1 MESRTSCPDLNQYPP
16 SNKKEN
22 DMLDKNSDGRKFRAA
37 IVGSGNI
44 GTDLMYKLGRNPH
57 FEVVLL
63 AGIDPKSEG
72 LARARELGIATSTDG
87 AEAVFE
93 DGKVD
98 VVFEA
103 TSAYVHRVNAP
114 RYEQAG
120 ILAIDLTP
128 AKVGAAVVPTVN
140 LAQNDNATNINLL
153 SCAAQATV
161 PIVHAVTSVAPV
173 SYAEIVATVSSK
185 SIGPGTRDNIEEFTQ
200 TTSNA
205 LADVGG
211 AQRGKSLI
219 IVNPAEPPV
228 LMRNTIYC
236 VTGPDVDIE
245 AVRKSVERVA
255 EVQKDVPGYRL
266 VLDPFVRDDHVMIG
280 VEVAGAGDF
289 LPTYAGNLDIINAAA
304 VAVAQRRL
312 TGVSS

>member
-1 MESRTSCPDLNQYPP
+1 
-16 SNKKEN
+16 
-22 DMLDKNSDGRKFRAA
+22 MLDKTQGGRKVRAA

-44 GTDLMYKLGRNPH
+44 GTDLMYKLRKNPN

-63 AGIDPKSEG
+63 SGIDPASEG
-72 LARARELGIATSTDG
+72 LARAREMGVGTSTDG

-93 DGKVD
+93 DGNID

-103 TSAYVHRVNAP
+103 TSAYVHRANAP
-114 RYEQAG
+114 RYEAAG
-120 ILAIDLTP
+120 IFAIDLTP
-128 AKVGAAVVPTVN
+128 AKVGVPVVPTVN
-140 LAQNDNATNINLL
+140 LAQHDTAPNVNLL

-161 PIVHAVTSVAPV
+161 PIVHAVTSVVPV
-173 SYAEIVATVSSK
+173 SYAEIVATVASK
-185 SIGPGTRDNIEEFTQ
+185 SIGPGTRDNIEEFTH
-200 TTSNA
+200 TTSTA

-211 AQRGKSLI
+211 AAKGKSLI
-219 IVNPAEPPV
+219 IVNPAEPSI

-245 AVRKSVERVA
+245 AIRKSVEQRVA
-255 EVQKDVPGYRL
+255 EVQKDVPGYRI
-266 VLDPFVRDDHVMIG
+266 VLEPFIRDDHVMIG

-312 TGVSS
+312 VGVKA